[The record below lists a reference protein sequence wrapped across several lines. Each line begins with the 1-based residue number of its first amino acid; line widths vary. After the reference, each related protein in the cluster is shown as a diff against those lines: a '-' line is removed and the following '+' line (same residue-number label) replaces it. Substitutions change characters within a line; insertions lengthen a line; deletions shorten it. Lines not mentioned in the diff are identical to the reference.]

1 MKVVVDSNVLLAA
14 AISEGPPFEIV
25 NMVFGGRI
33 AIVFSR
39 ETFGELADVL
49 MTRTPFDRISR
60 EVRAAYVGHLAERGI
75 WARPVPQS
83 VKCRDPQDQ
92 AFLDLA
98 VSSGSDYLITGDED
112 LLVIKEVGPTKIR
125 TPRQFL
131 EDLRG
136 R

>member
-1 MKVVVDSNVLLAA
+1 MDSNVLLAA

-60 EVRAAYVGHLAERGI
+60 EVRAAYVGHLAERGSGCGPFLSRSSAETPKTKPFWI
-75 WARPVPQS
+75 SRCRP
-83 VKCRDPQDQ
+83 
-92 AFLDLA
+92 A
-98 VSSGSDYLITGDED
+98 LIT
-112 LLVIKEVGPTKIR
+112 
-125 TPRQFL
+125 
-131 EDLRG
+131 
-136 R
+136 